1 MANTVEQFGSELKRK
16 MAGIDYSPIF
26 PAISAVA
33 DRSIQQNFQVGGRW
47 GIMDLFGGGSAKWK
61 QSSRV
66 SGERSKNK
74 KYGQVL
80 VDSGQLSNSIE
91 VRVKQEGSKIV
102 IEAGSNKRYAAV
114 YQFGFN
120 DYVTVRGHTR
130 RTKKG
135 ESYNVKG
142 FSRRMIVDRRP
153 FVVLQKEDIEEI
165 KMIIAKHMIKVTGT
179 W

>member
-1 MANTVEQFGSELKRK
+1 MANTVEQFGAELKRK
-16 MAGIDYSPIF
+16 MASIDYSPIF
-26 PAISAVA
+26 PAISAVV

-47 GIMDLFGGGSAKWK
+47 GISDLFGGGSAKWK
-61 QSSRV
+61 HSSRV
-66 SGERSKNK
+66 SGERKKNS

-91 VRVKQEGSKIV
+91 VRVKQEGSKII
-102 IEAGSNKRYAAV
+102 IEAGSNKVYAAV

-120 DYVTVRGHTR
+120 DYVTVRSHTR
-130 RTKKG
+130 RSKKG
-135 ESYNVKG
+135 ESYTVKG

-165 KMIIAKHMIKVTGT
+165 KYIIVKYMIKVFGAS
-179 W
+179 